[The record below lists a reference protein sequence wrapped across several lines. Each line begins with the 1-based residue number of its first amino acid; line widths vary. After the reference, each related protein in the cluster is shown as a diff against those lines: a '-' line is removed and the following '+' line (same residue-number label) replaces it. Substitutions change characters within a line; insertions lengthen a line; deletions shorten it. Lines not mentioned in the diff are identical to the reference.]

1 MEGTAQ
7 SAAVLLLLLISQGRS
22 YCVYKMDLLLLYGEK
37 KKKKKSGLLQFQNKT
52 HYKVEKLT

>member
-37 KKKKKSGLLQFQNKT
+37 QKKKSGLLQFQNKT